1 MRIIT
6 RAEWGAKYPDGFRD
20 RPMPITEWWL
30 HHSVT
35 IAPDLVPPFTDDD
48 AAVRTLERIGQQR
61 FGGGISYTYPVTPVG
76 RLYQGHSLHRQG
88 AHTLGHN
95 TVAGAFV
102 LVGDYRKKPPTEAM
116 REAIARRMVEDHR
129 AGKAIR
135 HTLNGGHRQASR
147 NVGTTE
153 CPGDAAIAAIP
164 AINARANELWAAG
177 YPNTPVPEEDD
188 MPSAAEVADEILKRP
203 VYDSAGNKLDVGRA
217 IGITLR
223 NSTRAAIDATVARN
237 LAEAS
242 AKAAAP
248 LSDAD
253 VQRIA
258 EAAAREVGE
267 GFTVEGAIVPKDGAQ

>member
-1 MRIIT
+1 MADMT
-6 RAEWGAKYPDGFRD
+6 RLANILRAAGLTVVEIPGWKTRGRPGSFSPTRVLCHHTAGAGNGLRDATSMFTNGRPDLKPPLCQLALD
-20 RPMPITEWWL
+20 RQGVWYVGAAGRANHAGRCKPIRGLNAYGDGRPYGDGNAQMVGVEAQNDGREPWPAAQYDSYVHSVAAITEAFSW
-30 HHSVT
+30 
-35 IAPDLVPPFTDDD
+35 AEP
-48 AAVRTLERIGQQR
+48 
-61 FGGGISYTYPVTPVG
+61 
-76 RLYQGHSLHRQG
+76 
-88 AHTLGHN
+88 LGHKE
-95 TVAGAFV
+95 TSVEG
-102 LVGDYRKKPPTEAM
+102 KPDPHFDM
-116 REAIARRMVEDHR
+116 DKFRRDV
-129 AGKAIR
+129 
-135 HTLNGGHRQASR
+135 
-147 NVGTTE
+147 
-153 CPGDAAIAAIP
+153 AAINP
-164 AINARANELWAAG
+164 Q
-177 YPNTPVPEEDD
+177 EDD

-248 LSDAD
+248 LSDED